1 MTRIYRFK
9 PREPKD
15 ERSPTTGWQVADV
28 IGNSERPDFT
38 RPLLPESLARTTALP
53 FLDEE
58 ERRVV
63 NHIRGRGY
71 VHVLGLIDA
80 FILPFVLGHGRTL
93 LNSDGSVRSV
103 LQIASE
109 EAKHI
114 QLFERFRAVFDRSF
128 GSPCEGIDATD
139 EIRRTVLSAD
149 PLAAAL
155 VVLMAESM
163 IQSHYSDTV
172 ELDTTIDPLF
182 KNLLRHHAR
191 EEVEH
196 VRFHLQI
203 VNSLTR
209 GLDAAAI
216 DHAIDDFFAIAARLD
231 AALAEQVLH
240 DIAAFERATG
250 RVLTGPERETFR
262 RVQHQAQRWT
272 FLWSGMR
279 HPSFV
284 ATLDRLGEEVRNRI
298 TEAAP
303 AFG

>member
-9 PREPKD
+9 PKEPT
-15 ERSPTTGWQVADV
+15 PQPAGWQVADV
-28 IGNSERPDFT
+28 FSGNMRPDFT
-38 RPLLPESLARTTALP
+38 RPLLPESFARTEELD
-53 FLDEE
+53 FLDDE
-58 ERRVV
+58 ERRVL
-63 NHIRGRGY
+63 NQIRGRGY

-80 FILPFVLGHGRTL
+80 FILPFVLGHGRLL
-93 LNSDGSVRSV
+93 LNGDGSVRSV
-103 LQIASE
+103 LQIAAE

-128 GSPCEGIDATD
+128 GSRCEGIDATD
-139 EIRRTVLSAD
+139 EIRRTVLAAD

-155 VVLMAESM
+155 VVLMAEGM
-163 IQSHYSDTV
+163 IQSHYSESV
-172 ELDTTIDPLF
+172 ENDMAIDPLF
-182 KNLLRHHAR
+182 KNLLRHHAL
-191 EEVEH
+191 EEAEH
-196 VRFHLQI
+196 VRFHLQ
-203 VNSLTR
+203 VVDSLAR

-216 DHAIDDFFAIAARLD
+216 DRAIDDFFAIAARLD
-231 AALAEQVLH
+231 AALAEQVVH

-250 RVLTGPERETFR
+250 RVLTGAERETFR

-284 ATLDRLGEEVRNRI
+284 ATLDRLGEEARNRI

>member
-9 PREPKD
+9 PKEPT
-15 ERSPTTGWQVADV
+15 PQPAGWQVADV
-28 IGNSERPDFT
+28 FSGNMRPDFT
-38 RPLLPESLARTTALP
+38 RPLLPESFARTEELD
-53 FLDEE
+53 FLDDE
-58 ERRVV
+58 ERRVL
-63 NHIRGRGY
+63 NQIRGRGY

-80 FILPFVLGHGRTL
+80 FILPFVLGHGRLL
-93 LNSDGSVRSV
+93 LNGDGSVRSV
-103 LQIASE
+103 LQIAAE

-128 GSPCEGIDATD
+128 GSRCEGIDATD
-139 EIRRTVLSAD
+139 EIRRTVLAAD

-155 VVLMAESM
+155 VVLMAEGM
-163 IQSHYSDTV
+163 IQSHYSESV
-172 ELDTTIDPLF
+172 ENDMAIDPLF
-182 KNLLRHHAR
+182 KNLLRHHAL
-191 EEVEH
+191 EEAEH
-196 VRFHLQI
+196 VRFHLQ
-203 VNSLTR
+203 VVDSLAR

-216 DHAIDDFFAIAARLD
+216 DRAIDDFFAIAARLD
-231 AALAEQVLH
+231 AALAEQVVH